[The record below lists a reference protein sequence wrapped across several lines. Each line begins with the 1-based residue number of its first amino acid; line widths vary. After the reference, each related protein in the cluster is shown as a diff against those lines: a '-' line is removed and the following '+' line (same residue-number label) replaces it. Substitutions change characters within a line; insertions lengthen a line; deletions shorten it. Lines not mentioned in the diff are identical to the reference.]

1 MSLTGEQH
9 ISKTINLLRFPL
21 MLLVVC
27 MHFSG
32 GGDNTTLLYCN
43 LMQFGLIYFS
53 TAVPI
58 YFAISGYLFW
68 KGNDLFQYKNKIQ
81 KRVYSL
87 IIPYLLWNLLF
98 IVAYCLLNMNFSF
111 QTLYGFVNINANTFN
126 DFMVSVF
133 TGKGMPANYPLRY
146 LRDLIVCS
154 LLSPLLYLGVK
165 RLPWVTLILL
175 FIGWCLTEGA
185 NGRTYLTGLCW
196 FALGMAV
203 KVHNV
208 NITVLK
214 SYCLPLCV
222 ISLILALL
230 MPGVYLKLITSYSF
244 YHVLLTIHIAAV
256 LSLSFWVTASTE
268 IQVPKLLSEST
279 FWIYVS
285 HAFVQLAILKMEG
298 YIGLPMTDAILIML
312 FVVNVSIVTAFCVM
326 TYFIFKKYI
335 PQLTSLLTG
344 NRI

>member
-1 MSLTGEQH
+1 MCDT
-9 ISKTINLLRFPL
+9 
-21 MLLVVC
+21 
-27 MHFSG
+27 
-32 GGDNTTLLYCN
+32 
-43 LMQFGLIYFS
+43 
-53 TAVPI
+53 
-58 YFAISGYLFW
+58 
-68 KGNDLFQYKNKIQ
+68 
-81 KRVYSL
+81 
-87 IIPYLLWNLLF
+87 
-98 IVAYCLLNMNFSF
+98 
-111 QTLYGFVNINANTFN
+111 
-126 DFMVSVF
+126 
-133 TGKGMPANYPLRY
+133 
-146 LRDLIVCS
+146 
-154 LLSPLLYLGVK
+154 
-165 RLPWVTLILL
+165 
-175 FIGWCLTEGA
+175 
-185 NGRTYLTGLCW
+185 
-196 FALGMAV
+196 
-203 KVHNV
+203 
-208 NITVLK
+208 
-214 SYCLPLCV
+214 
-222 ISLILALL
+222 LILALL